1 VWFTTVGIDITPSQ
15 VKGILFSSGNQSS
28 TPSFILNNSFIQF
41 EDISAK
47 FALSGSVW
55 GTLNLEGVGALGVD
69 KGTFDLAIGL
79 GLDRISGK
87 NYFSDLTSV
96 ALSLRDNA
104 SWQKIG
110 LLDVSLPL
118 SFDLD
123 VTLGSDFDNFLE
135 TIPDLKLIIAIN
147 DDDLF
152 SNELPSVK
160 LDLDLL

>member
-1 VWFTTVGIDITPSQ
+1 VGIDITPSE

-28 TPSFILNNSFIQF
+28 MPSFILNNSFIQF

-47 FALSGSVW
+47 FALSASVL
-55 GTLNLEGVGALGVD
+55 GTLNLNGVGALSVD

-79 GLDRISGK
+79 GLDRSSEK
-87 NYFSDLTSV
+87 NYFSSLKSV
-96 ALSLRDNA
+96 GQSLRDNA

-118 SFDLD
+118 IFDIQ
-123 VTLGSDFDNFLE
+123 VARGSGLAEFLE
-135 TIPDLKLIIAIN
+135 KNPDLKLIISIN
-147 DDDLF
+147 QDNLF
-152 SNELPSVK
+152 KNELPLVK